1 MKLSTIRYRLSQ
13 AFRLL
18 LEFINYLLHVKL
30 REKTRELSEKMDE
43 VKERTKMVKESE
55 DKKEELK
62 SRALDTIKE

>member
-1 MKLSTIRYRLSQ
+1 
-13 AFRLL
+13 
-18 LEFINYLLHVKL
+18 
-30 REKTRELSEKMDE
+30 MDE